1 MFFFHNWHRVLGRI
15 VPTAA
20 SILLISSLRGFFFCE
35 FQREPSQSPSVI
47 TIKKT
52 VIGDVTR
59 RPLKGLGLG
68 HDNNLSSLAEIASL
82 SIVFKTLLWKHCE
95 VWGESFGEVTRI
107 QAPGFPTVSVHIKRG
122 QHLCKPLT
130 SGYKILIWEAA
141 CRWTAYIPAPWNH
154 KVNIK
159 ALYWRGIHAKKQK
172 QNIKQQSARKITTL
186 AFCFW
191 GSACVLHVTMKLR
204 PLKR

>member
-1 MFFFHNWHRVLGRI
+1 M
-15 VPTAA
+15 A

-47 TIKKT
+47 TIRKT

-141 CRWTAYIPAPWNH
+141 CRWTAYIPAPRSH

-159 ALYWRGIHAKKQK
+159 ALHAKKK
-172 QNIKQQSARKITTL
+172 KSESKITAL